1 MNILK
6 PLESA
11 LEKMKINGWNCI
23 YILVDLH
30 GTIIK
35 PNYNLEVYKF
45 YPYAKETLQLLTQ
58 RSDIKL
64 ILWTCTTK
72 EYIDKIL
79 KVLEENKIHIDY
91 INENPETKP
100 NPLTDPHSLSF
111 ESKLYFNVGLD
122 DKMGF
127 DATSDWEEIYK
138 YLTMKKR

>member
-11 LEKMKINGWNCI
+11 LEKMKINGWDCI

-35 PNYNLEVYKF
+35 PNHNNLDVYKF
-45 YPYAKETLQLLTQ
+45 YPYAKETLQLLTK
-58 RSDIKL
+58 RPDIKL
-64 ILWTCTTK
+64 ILWTCTTQ
-72 EYIDKIL
+72 EYIDKTL
-79 KVLEENKIHIDY
+79 KVLKENGIHIDY

-127 DATSDWEEIYK
+127 DATSDWKEIYEM
-138 YLTMKKR
+138 MKKR

>member
-11 LEKMKINGWNCI
+11 LEKMKINGWDCI

-58 RSDIKL
+58 RPDIKL
-64 ILWTCTTK
+64 ILWTCTTE
-72 EYIDKIL
+72 EYINKIL
-79 KVLEENKIHIDY
+79 KVLEENEIHIDY

-127 DATSDWEEIYK
+127 DATSDWKEIYK
-138 YLTMKKR
+138 YLIMKKR